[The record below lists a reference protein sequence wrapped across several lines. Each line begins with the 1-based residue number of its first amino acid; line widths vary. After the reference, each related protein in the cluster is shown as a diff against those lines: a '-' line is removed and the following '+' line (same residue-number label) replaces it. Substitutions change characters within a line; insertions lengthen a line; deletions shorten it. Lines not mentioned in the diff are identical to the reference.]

1 MAPQIVLMTGCSCG
15 IGLAMVQRLA
25 RDPDQRFII
34 IATVIAMS
42 EKNDLEAAVKDDLG
56 SKVFIKELDITKDE
70 NITEIVADVVKS
82 HGRIDVLLN
91 IAGLAIVGIP
101 ERITREQI
109 DKVFN
114 VNVIGTMR
122 LTQAVLP
129 HMKEKQSGKIITFS
143 SVAGKIG
150 APYLEYYCAAKF
162 AVEGFFESLAAC
174 VRAFNIRVCLIEPKP
189 VQTALWDGI
198 QNDIKASA
206 ADESV
211 SDIDRRQ
218 LRNML
223 ARWDVTSALT
233 LTTDDIVEALMT
245 RCVDVD
251 EPVLRH
257 MLAGKLSE
265 VIQKFAGDMTGESG
279 LAALGL
285 MSLSALE

>member
-1 MAPQIVLMTGCSCG
+1 MAPQIVLMTGCSAG

-42 EKNDLEAAVKDDLG
+42 EKNDLEAEVKDELG

-70 NITEIVADVVKS
+70 NITEVVADVVKS

-218 LRNML
+218 LRNLL
-223 ARWDVTSALT
+223 ARWDVTSA

-257 MLAGKLSE
+257 MFAGKFSE

-279 LAALGL
+279 LAAL
-285 MSLSALE
+285 AYRR

>member
-1 MAPQIVLMTGCSCG
+1 MAPQIVLMTGCSAG

-42 EKNDLEAAVKDDLG
+42 EKNDLEAEVKDELG

-70 NITEIVADVVKS
+70 NITEVVADVVKS

-218 LRNML
+218 LRNLL
-223 ARWDVTSALT
+223 ARWDVTSA

-257 MLAGKLSE
+257 MFAGKFSE

-285 MSLSALE
+285 MSISALK